1 MIEIKSNGMNKTK
14 IYLDGKRV
22 KGAYGVEFK
31 AEVNEIPKLTISIYS
46 LDENLKEAK

>member
-31 AEVNEIPKLTISIYS
+31 AEVNKLPKLTLSVYP
-46 LDENLKEAK
+46 LDKNLEEVK